1 MMSRSKKFT
10 RRVIAGDV
18 KYKDKLIHKLINCL
32 MLHGNKGVASK
43 IVYASLEILEK
54 KYKLQGHTIMYEII
68 GKLAPSVF
76 LRRKK
81 IASKVYNI
89 PVPISEDM
97 SRRIGVRWFVQAIRA
112 LDNKKDH
119 TISQRFV
126 TEVTSIYN
134 AGGAALKRREHY
146 HKVAKDNEVFMHYG

>member
-10 RRVIAGDV
+10 RRIISGDV
-18 KYKDKLIHKLINCL
+18 KYKDKLVHKIINCV
-32 MLHGNKGVASK
+32 MMNGNKSLASK

-54 KYKLQGHTIMYEII
+54 KHKIPGHTIMYAVI

-89 PVPISEDM
+89 PVAISEDM
-97 SRRIGVRWFVQAIRA
+97 ARRIGVRWFVQAIRTIE
-112 LDNKKDH
+112 NKKDVS
-119 TISQRFV
+119 ISQRFV
-126 TEVTSIYN
+126 AEVNAIYQ
-134 AGGAALKRREHY
+134 ATGIALKRREQY